1 MDSKDRKQSKV
12 DRWKLGG
19 ETELDKCSYSFPT
32 NPQLSRHSGGCISIL
47 DPSKSRGVQLIIQK
61 NKKKHCRIF
70 RKQHH
75 YQHLSQGA
83 VTNRGEVAVPFVMS
97 QMGTHPYK
105 FAEREIMS
113 FSNLPGVRREGRR
126 SIKKQNKNVAHSFN
140 RTLKEAQH
148 KRDNTDGNNSA
159 VCVHI
164 YEYKREKAYK
174 ATRRKKKKP
183 HKGE

>member
-1 MDSKDRKQSKV
+1 MQLQFSYKSTVVSSFRRLHFYPGPIEESRCTTDHSKKQ
-12 DRWKLGG
+12 
-19 ETELDKCSYSFPT
+19 
-32 NPQLSRHSGGCISIL
+32 
-47 DPSKSRGVQLIIQK
+47 
-61 NKKKHCRIF
+61 KKHCRIF